1 MSNSKSSVQRR
12 VLHWLRHFVKTREA
26 ISVAKAV
33 IAYMSKFH
41 LAILCDCPAHA
52 ALQSLL
58 FFSSCRA
65 SGPSLD
71 ILLSSPI
78 LSCKRISFKQS
89 RDSKQ
94 TQDSNLSCSVS
105 IAGFPGK
112 SNGECF
118 ISTIY
123 GLAGVGVGAVMFVV
137 LAELSSAPVAQG
149 FVLAAFLY
157 IMALIKAQGLQ
168 YFGFSLLAILL
179 AFGGISTSYITG
191 GFSDTYLED
200 YLVSYA
206 VAGAIVLA
214 VNRESPHTQ

>member
-1 MSNSKSSVQRR
+1 M
-12 VLHWLRHFVKTREA
+12 
-26 ISVAKAV
+26 
-33 IAYMSKFH
+33 
-41 LAILCDCPAHA
+41 
-52 ALQSLL
+52 
-58 FFSSCRA
+58 
-65 SGPSLD
+65 
-71 ILLSSPI
+71 
-78 LSCKRISFKQS
+78 
-89 RDSKQ
+89 
-94 TQDSNLSCSVS
+94 S

-123 GLAGVGVGAVMFVV
+123 GLAGVGVGAVVFVV

-179 AFGGISTSYITG
+179 AFGGISTSYLTG
-191 GFSDTYLED
+191 GFSAEYLED

-214 VNRESPHTQ
+214 VNRRSTHTQ